1 MVLNAPQIM
10 TIRWNLSQLML
21 EKGLKPVD
29 LHQATGLHPNTIS
42 KLRNRWEMPD
52 RLDKDTLNKLCRALG
67 CVPGDLMTYVRDEDE
82 NSNYGVENTEVGSN
96 D

>member
-1 MVLNAPQIM
+1 MCKLHEIGEIVMVLIAPKYM

-21 EKGLKPVD
+21 EKGLKPAD
-29 LHQATGLHPNTIS
+29 LVKATGLHPNTIS

-52 RLDKDTLNKLCRALG
+52 RLDKDTLNALCMALK
-67 CVPGDLMTYVRDEDE
+67 VQPGDLMFYVADAE
-82 NSNYGVENTEVGSN
+82 SGN